1 MGLFFDRGLGLDSI
15 MIKLLEIYSDPG
27 SLVLVLNTTSSE
39 ESYFTEELEMT
50 DAAKQR
56 LPLVVTNEFSS
67 KEREELY
74 LSGGVLFITSRI
86 LVVDIL
92 RNQIPTHIITGIIV
106 NHAHKVTDGSTEAF
120 ILRLYRERNK
130 TGFIKAL
137 SNSPQMFVGGFCQ
150 VERIMKNLFVRKL
163 YLWPRFHV
171 TVCASLDKHKPD
183 VVELHQKMSPSMVM
197 MQSAI
202 LDVMSACLQELKK
215 ANKSLEADLLTVE
228 TGISK
233 AFDQMIRIQLEPMWH
248 QLSSQTKQ
256 LISDL
261 KTLRSL
267 LSFLTQYDCVTF
279 YKYLESIRSSSDKTL
294 NKHSAWMFLDATD
307 NLFAC
312 AQARVFG
319 DGQKKGAKRPKLEI
333 SEPMLEENSKWKLLS
348 DILDE
353 IQQDTLASDQSKVL
367 VVASDD
373 RTCNQLREYLTNGGK
388 SLLGRLYV
396 ETFGAKEKESTT
408 ATGGGRGKVKQK
420 SAKQSTRGQR
430 KSAASSSTSNDKTA
444 DEDSRSSLMTV
455 SPAVL
460 LVPLKGG
467 SDPYLLTRALND
479 HEPRYI
485 VFYDP
490 DMEFVRQVEVYK
502 AKRPGVPVRVY
513 FLFYENSVEEQKYL
527 TTLRKEKDAFEL
539 LIKEKAS
546 MVIPEDQDG
555 KSGNAVNLIRDLS
568 APAASAMVSSRKAGG
583 REESTKSSVVVDVR
597 EFRSKLPSIIHRRGM
612 EVEPVTLEVG
622 DYVLSPE
629 LCIERKSVSDLVSS
643 LSSGRLYNQ
652 CVALTRYYRRPTLLI
667 EFDEARSFSLQS
679 RSAVGSEISSV
690 SVVSKLVLLTLHF
703 PTLRIL
709 WCESPYATAELFQ
722 CLKGQRQPD
731 STVAAAVG
739 TDSESA
745 RHHDRLYNAAPQDFL
760 LRLPGI
766 TFKNYRLLR
775 RIISYLFEYVNKIQV
790 SGVFYV
796 YYHGHACALLS
807 KYIKVYYCRCR

>member
-1 MGLFFDRGLGLDSI
+1 LAAGEMALLDYESQMFAELVAEDGLLIAAKGLGLDSI

-373 RTCNQLREYLTNGGK
+373 RTCNQLRE
-388 SLLGRLYV
+388 
-396 ETFGAKEKESTT
+396 
-408 ATGGGRGKVKQK
+408 
-420 SAKQSTRGQR
+420 
-430 KSAASSSTSNDKTA
+430 
-444 DEDSRSSLMTV
+444 
-455 SPAVL
+455 
-460 LVPLKGG
+460 
-467 SDPYLLTRALND
+467 
-479 HEPRYI
+479 
-485 VFYDP
+485 
-490 DMEFVRQVEVYK
+490 
-502 AKRPGVPVRVY
+502 
-513 FLFYENSVEEQKYL
+513 
-527 TTLRKEKDAFEL
+527 
-539 LIKEKAS
+539 
-546 MVIPEDQDG
+546 
-555 KSGNAVNLIRDLS
+555 
-568 APAASAMVSSRKAGG
+568 
-583 REESTKSSVVVDVR
+583 
-597 EFRSKLPSIIHRRGM
+597 
-612 EVEPVTLEVG
+612 VG
-622 DYVLSPE
+622 
-629 LCIERKSVSDLVSS
+629 
-643 LSSGRLYNQ
+643 
-652 CVALTRYYRRPTLLI
+652 
-667 EFDEARSFSLQS
+667 
-679 RSAVGSEISSV
+679 
-690 SVVSKLVLLTLHF
+690 
-703 PTLRIL
+703 
-709 WCESPYATAELFQ
+709 
-722 CLKGQRQPD
+722 
-731 STVAAAVG
+731 
-739 TDSESA
+739 
-745 RHHDRLYNAAPQDFL
+745 
-760 LRLPGI
+760 
-766 TFKNYRLLR
+766 
-775 RIISYLFEYVNKIQV
+775 
-790 SGVFYV
+790 
-796 YYHGHACALLS
+796 
-807 KYIKVYYCRCR
+807 

>member
-373 RTCNQLREYLTNGGK
+373 RTCNQLRE
-388 SLLGRLYV
+388 
-396 ETFGAKEKESTT
+396 
-408 ATGGGRGKVKQK
+408 
-420 SAKQSTRGQR
+420 
-430 KSAASSSTSNDKTA
+430 
-444 DEDSRSSLMTV
+444 
-455 SPAVL
+455 
-460 LVPLKGG
+460 
-467 SDPYLLTRALND
+467 
-479 HEPRYI
+479 
-485 VFYDP
+485 
-490 DMEFVRQVEVYK
+490 
-502 AKRPGVPVRVY
+502 
-513 FLFYENSVEEQKYL
+513 
-527 TTLRKEKDAFEL
+527 
-539 LIKEKAS
+539 
-546 MVIPEDQDG
+546 
-555 KSGNAVNLIRDLS
+555 
-568 APAASAMVSSRKAGG
+568 
-583 REESTKSSVVVDVR
+583 
-597 EFRSKLPSIIHRRGM
+597 
-612 EVEPVTLEVG
+612 VG
-622 DYVLSPE
+622 
-629 LCIERKSVSDLVSS
+629 
-643 LSSGRLYNQ
+643 
-652 CVALTRYYRRPTLLI
+652 
-667 EFDEARSFSLQS
+667 
-679 RSAVGSEISSV
+679 
-690 SVVSKLVLLTLHF
+690 
-703 PTLRIL
+703 
-709 WCESPYATAELFQ
+709 
-722 CLKGQRQPD
+722 
-731 STVAAAVG
+731 
-739 TDSESA
+739 
-745 RHHDRLYNAAPQDFL
+745 
-760 LRLPGI
+760 
-766 TFKNYRLLR
+766 
-775 RIISYLFEYVNKIQV
+775 
-790 SGVFYV
+790 
-796 YYHGHACALLS
+796 
-807 KYIKVYYCRCR
+807 

>member
-1 MGLFFDRGLGLDSI
+1 M
-15 MIKLLEIYSDPG
+15 
-27 SLVLVLNTTSSE
+27 
-39 ESYFTEELEMT
+39 
-50 DAAKQR
+50 
-56 LPLVVTNEFSS
+56 
-67 KEREELY
+67 
-74 LSGGVLFITSRI
+74 SGGVLFITSRI

-373 RTCNQLREYLTNGGK
+373 RTCNQLRE
-388 SLLGRLYV
+388 
-396 ETFGAKEKESTT
+396 
-408 ATGGGRGKVKQK
+408 
-420 SAKQSTRGQR
+420 
-430 KSAASSSTSNDKTA
+430 
-444 DEDSRSSLMTV
+444 
-455 SPAVL
+455 
-460 LVPLKGG
+460 
-467 SDPYLLTRALND
+467 
-479 HEPRYI
+479 
-485 VFYDP
+485 
-490 DMEFVRQVEVYK
+490 
-502 AKRPGVPVRVY
+502 
-513 FLFYENSVEEQKYL
+513 
-527 TTLRKEKDAFEL
+527 
-539 LIKEKAS
+539 
-546 MVIPEDQDG
+546 
-555 KSGNAVNLIRDLS
+555 
-568 APAASAMVSSRKAGG
+568 
-583 REESTKSSVVVDVR
+583 
-597 EFRSKLPSIIHRRGM
+597 
-612 EVEPVTLEVG
+612 VG
-622 DYVLSPE
+622 
-629 LCIERKSVSDLVSS
+629 
-643 LSSGRLYNQ
+643 
-652 CVALTRYYRRPTLLI
+652 
-667 EFDEARSFSLQS
+667 
-679 RSAVGSEISSV
+679 
-690 SVVSKLVLLTLHF
+690 
-703 PTLRIL
+703 
-709 WCESPYATAELFQ
+709 
-722 CLKGQRQPD
+722 
-731 STVAAAVG
+731 
-739 TDSESA
+739 
-745 RHHDRLYNAAPQDFL
+745 
-760 LRLPGI
+760 
-766 TFKNYRLLR
+766 
-775 RIISYLFEYVNKIQV
+775 
-790 SGVFYV
+790 
-796 YYHGHACALLS
+796 
-807 KYIKVYYCRCR
+807 

>member
-1 MGLFFDRGLGLDSI
+1 LAAGEMALLDYESQMFAELVAEDGLLIAAKGLGLDSI

-408 ATGGGRGKVKQK
+408 ATGGGRGKVKQ
-420 SAKQSTRGQR
+420 
-430 KSAASSSTSNDKTA
+430 
-444 DEDSRSSLMTV
+444 
-455 SPAVL
+455 
-460 LVPLKGG
+460 
-467 SDPYLLTRALND
+467 
-479 HEPRYI
+479 
-485 VFYDP
+485 
-490 DMEFVRQVEVYK
+490 
-502 AKRPGVPVRVY
+502 
-513 FLFYENSVEEQKYL
+513 
-527 TTLRKEKDAFEL
+527 
-539 LIKEKAS
+539 
-546 MVIPEDQDG
+546 
-555 KSGNAVNLIRDLS
+555 
-568 APAASAMVSSRKAGG
+568 
-583 REESTKSSVVVDVR
+583 
-597 EFRSKLPSIIHRRGM
+597 
-612 EVEPVTLEVG
+612 
-622 DYVLSPE
+622 
-629 LCIERKSVSDLVSS
+629 VSDRV
-643 LSSGRLYNQ
+643 
-652 CVALTRYYRRPTLLI
+652 
-667 EFDEARSFSLQS
+667 FDEFCSL
-679 RSAVGSEISSV
+679 
-690 SVVSKLVLLTLHF
+690 
-703 PTLRIL
+703 
-709 WCESPYATAELFQ
+709 
-722 CLKGQRQPD
+722 
-731 STVAAAVG
+731 
-739 TDSESA
+739 
-745 RHHDRLYNAAPQDFL
+745 
-760 LRLPGI
+760 
-766 TFKNYRLLR
+766 
-775 RIISYLFEYVNKIQV
+775 
-790 SGVFYV
+790 
-796 YYHGHACALLS
+796 
-807 KYIKVYYCRCR
+807 